1 MTKLLHDYILTGAV
15 FNNDLN
21 RIIQQVR
28 PYSTLSIRAVASLGQ
43 DFEADEH
50 ITRSVRPLYEVSFPD
65 GSAKHYRRMVRLI
78 NAIQKHAP
86 HFIPD
91 LYYIVLNE
99 YMNDIAGTRY
109 TASLHILDYAHTPAY
124 IPDPELELFHAT
136 SFADSISEL
145 CYRDLFYECH
155 LLQGEHYTLI
165 TTPLRQQLD
174 KIFLQQHYKKRTGVL
189 IETETDTEPIVD
201 YLLLRRYMVPPHRP
215 VWSRRHYYT
224 LLHDWAKMID
234 ELVDTLRQK

>member
-1 MTKLLHDYILTGAV
+1 MKLLHDYILTGTV
-15 FNNDLN
+15 FNTDLN
-21 RIIQQVR
+21 RIVQQVR
-28 PYSTLSIRAVASLGQ
+28 PHSTLSIRAIKSLGQ

-50 ITRSVRPLYEVSFPD
+50 ITRSVRPLYEVRFSD
-65 GSAKHYRRMVRLI
+65 GTAAQCRRLI
-78 NAIQKHAP
+78 RLVSTIQRNAP

-99 YMNDIAGTRY
+99 YMSRIEETRY
-109 TASLHILDYAHTPAY
+109 TASLHMLNYINTPQHIAN
-124 IPDPELELFHAT
+124 PELELFHET
-136 SFADSISEL
+136 TFADTVAEL

-174 KIFLQQHYKKRTGVL
+174 RIFLQQHYKQRTGML
-189 IETETDTEPIVD
+189 IEARMDTEPVVD
-201 YLLLRRYMVPPHRP
+201 YLLFRRYMAPLHRP

-224 LLHDWAKMID
+224 LLHDWAQMID